1 VGAGSVPISH
11 TAGAVPDVLAPGL
24 DVVFCGINPGRVSA
38 AAGAHFANPRNDFW
52 RLLRDAGLT
61 PRLYDPAEQFDVLA
75 QGIGLT
81 NAAYRTTPG
90 SGDLRRGDFEGSA
103 DRLSELARALRPRAI
118 AFVGKEAY
126 RGAFRERPDLGPQL
140 RTLDDVGLFV
150 LPSTSPANAAVPYA
164 ERLRWFSALREW
176 LVPIEREAVR
186 ALVLDRGNRVLLV
199 QFRDAAGQVWWATPG
214 GGIEPRET
222 AEESLRRELAEEI
235 GLTRFVLGPQLWTR
249 EHVFAWDRRILRQRE
264 RIHLVRVDVHEPRP
278 SVELAAEWV
287 VEVRWWTLP
296 ELDQVPPEQ
305 VAPRRLP
312 ELVRRLLEDGPPAEP
327 FDAGI

>member
-1 VGAGSVPISH
+1 VP
-11 TAGAVPDVLAPGL
+11 
-24 DVVFCGINPGRVSA
+24 R
-38 AAGAHFANPRNDFW
+38 
-52 RLLRDAGLT
+52 
-61 PRLYDPAEQFDVLA
+61 Y
-75 QGIGLT
+75 GIGLT
-81 NAAYRTTPG
+81 NAAERTTKG
-90 SGDLRRGDFEGSA
+90 SGDLRKADFQGSA
-103 DRLSELARALRPRAI
+103 ARLERIARDHGPRAI

-126 RGAFRERPDLGPQL
+126 RGAFKERPELGVHERRL
-140 RTLDDVGLFV
+140 GETRLFV
-150 LPSTSPANAAVPYA
+150 LPSTSPANAAVPYS

-186 ALVLDRGNRVLLV
+186 ALVLDGGNRVLLV

-305 VAPRRLP
+305 IAPRRLP
-312 ELVRRLLEDGPPAEP
+312 ELVRRLLENGAPAEP